1 MTLSPQWLDELR
13 SRITLS
19 TLIGRHVKVQRAG
32 REFKACCP
40 FHNEKT
46 PSFTIN
52 DDKGFY
58 HCLAAETQVMLED
71 GRAPIASLV
80 GQTRRV
86 LTTGGQWTEASFDS
100 FGKQQ
105 LWKIELSRNGVRKAL
120 YATSDHR
127 WFVRGRKSAVLTRD
141 LAVGTR
147 LATVTPGL
155 PDEWTLDP
163 AGVRHGIV
171 FGDGTLF
178 KGTYGTVNLHGDKD
192 RLLASWFPDQVPAEH
207 SRGED
212 ARYLR
217 IYGGK
222 AFGHMKTL
230 PDINAARAYLLG
242 FIAGYLAADGHVAKD
257 GTVMLNSANAET
269 LEQVRD
275 IATRLGIT
283 TYGVTAAMRSG
294 FGKAPSALHRVHF
307 VPSTLNPA
315 MFLLDEARNRFV
327 ASRKRFA
334 RLRWSVTG
342 VERTNRVEEVYCA
355 QVPEHHAFAL
365 EDNIL
370 TGNCF
375 GCGAHGDAIRFMT
388 DHQGLGFMDAVKE
401 LASEAGMSVPAPDP
415 RAAQQAQE
423 RASLHDVC
431 QAAQDW
437 FVAQLHSAAGEE
449 ARSYLKNR
457 GLTAETVQRFGI
469 GFAPDSRNGMKSALG
484 SIDEDLLIEAG
495 LLIKVDDKASYDR
508 FRGRVMI
515 PIRDP
520 RGRVIAFGGRIL
532 GAGEPKYLNS
542 PDTPLFDKGRT
553 LYNLHLAAPASRQ
566 TGRIVVVEGYMD
578 VIALA
583 QAGFGECVA
592 PLGTALTEHQIERL
606 WKMVDRPLL
615 CFDGDNAGQKAAMRA
630 AARALPLLRPGLS
643 LGFVSLPAG
652 QDPDDLVRAS
662 GPQAFTMCIN
672 QATGLL
678 DHLWTH
684 ELNAAPLTSPEARA
698 GLKARLNAHADT
710 IADGDIKA
718 LYRRE
723 IGERFSD
730 AFFGARA
737 RSPGPNSYPGQAAY
751 ANPGSAPRRGGKPW
765 PRRDEPVP
773 PSEELRAF
781 SRQPMSDMIVRGVL
795 TGLLLRPALI
805 LRHSETLSEF
815 VALADRWADL
825 LDAMLDA
832 AHLGAPGALDTPGL
846 MTILHNKGLAD
857 AADRLKSG
865 DTPPFSFCTA
875 PTRPVDEQRE
885 FRIVEDFAEAIEVM
899 TTRPRLEAALQD
911 VTLRFENDMQDGLFL
926 EQQQLRARKEAF
938 DQRLIELTERS

>member
-32 REFKACCP
+32 REYKACCP

-58 HCLAAETQVMLED
+58 H
-71 GRAPIASLV
+71 
-80 GQTRRV
+80 
-86 LTTGGQWTEASFDS
+86 
-100 FGKQQ
+100 
-105 LWKIELSRNGVRKAL
+105 
-120 YATSDHR
+120 
-127 WFVRGRKSAVLTRD
+127 
-141 LAVGTR
+141 
-147 LATVTPGL
+147 
-155 PDEWTLDP
+155 
-163 AGVRHGIV
+163 
-171 FGDGTLF
+171 
-178 KGTYGTVNLHGDKD
+178 
-192 RLLASWFPDQVPAEH
+192 
-207 SRGED
+207 
-212 ARYLR
+212 
-217 IYGGK
+217 
-222 AFGHMKTL
+222 
-230 PDINAARAYLLG
+230 
-242 FIAGYLAADGHVAKD
+242 
-257 GTVMLNSANAET
+257 
-269 LEQVRD
+269 
-275 IATRLGIT
+275 
-283 TYGVTAAMRSG
+283 
-294 FGKAPSALHRVHF
+294 
-307 VPSTLNPA
+307 
-315 MFLLDEARNRFV
+315 
-327 ASRKRFA
+327 
-334 RLRWSVTG
+334 
-342 VERTNRVEEVYCA
+342 
-355 QVPEHHAFAL
+355 
-365 EDNIL
+365 
-370 TGNCF
+370 CF

-415 RAAQQAQE
+415 RAAQQEQE

-437 FVAQLHSAAGEE
+437 FVAQLQSAAGEE
-449 ARSYLKNR
+449 ARAYLKKR
-457 GLTAETVQRFGI
+457 GLTAETIQRFGI
-469 GFAPDSRNGMKSALG
+469 GFAPDSRSGIKSALA

-495 LLIKVDDKASYDR
+495 LLIKVEDKPPYDR

-532 GAGEPKYLNS
+532 SQGEPKYLNS

-566 TGRIVVVEGYMD
+566 SGRIVVVEGYMD

-615 CFDGDNAGQKAAMRA
+615 CFDGDSAGQKAAMRA
-630 AARALPLLRPGLS
+630 AARALPLLKPGQS

-662 GPQAFTMCIN
+662 GPQAFSACID

-684 ELNAAPLTSPEARA
+684 ELNAAPLASPEARA
-698 GLKARLNAHADT
+698 GFKARLNAHADT

-723 IGERFSD
+723 IGQRFSD
-730 AFFGARA
+730 LFFGARA
-737 RSPGPNSYPGQAAY
+737 PAPGHAPGPASYA
-751 ANPGSAPRRGGKPW
+751 GSGNTPRRSGKPW
-765 PRRDEPVP
+765 PRRDEPAP

-781 SRQPMSDMIVRGVL
+781 SRQPMSDMILRGVL

-815 VALADRWADL
+815 VGLADRWAEL

-832 AHLGAPGALDTPGL
+832 AHMAARGGLDTPGL
-846 MTILHNKGLAD
+846 MTILQDKRLAD

-865 DTPPFSFCTA
+865 GTPPFSFCST
-875 PTRPVDEQRE
+875 PSSPVDEQRE
-885 FRIVEDFAEAIEVM
+885 ARVAEDFAEAIEVM
-899 TTRPRLEAALQD
+899 ITRPRLEAALQD
-911 VTLRFENDMQDGLFL
+911 VTQRFENDMQDGLFL